1 MGTSGN
7 GVCVYSDFRGGYL
20 GVPLHAAV
28 PTVAGGGSAK
38 GASEQLLGPRGLSLA
53 KSVSFSDDV
62 VTP

>member
-1 MGTSGN
+1 MCVCIVTSAVGT
-7 GVCVYSDFRGGYL
+7 Y